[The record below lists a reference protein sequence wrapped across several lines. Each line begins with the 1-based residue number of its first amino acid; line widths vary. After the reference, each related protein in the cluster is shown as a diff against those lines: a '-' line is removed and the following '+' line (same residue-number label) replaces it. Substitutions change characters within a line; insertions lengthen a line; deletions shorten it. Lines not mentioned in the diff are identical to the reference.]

1 MQENVKPL
9 ILITGA
15 TGQLGRELRV
25 VFEDIENFQFEFVDR
40 KNFPLDSVEQI
51 QAKLKAYK
59 PNCIINAAAY
69 TAVDRAEEEF
79 ELANRVNHLAVKEM
93 AIYSQATDC
102 KFISISTDYVFDGE
116 GNRAWVEEDIVK
128 PINVYGETKAL
139 GERAILNENR
149 NAIIIRTSWV
159 YSTFGNNFVKTMLKL
174 MSEREEIRVVD
185 DQVGSPTYARDLAVA
200 IKGIILSEKWI
211 GGIYHYANEGCL
223 SWFDFAK
230 AIKKLANLSCSILPI
245 SSAEFPTV
253 AKRPKFSWL
262 DNSKIKSTFGIQIP
276 KWETS
281 LKKMLI
287 EMGEINNNSI

>member
-1 MQENVKPL
+1 MKPL